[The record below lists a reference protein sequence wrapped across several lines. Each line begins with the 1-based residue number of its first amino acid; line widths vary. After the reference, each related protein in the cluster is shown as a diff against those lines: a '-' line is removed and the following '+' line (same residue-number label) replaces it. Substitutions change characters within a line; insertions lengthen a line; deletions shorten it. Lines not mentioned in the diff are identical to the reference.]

1 MKILVIGL
9 DGATP
14 ELLLGDERLA
24 NFRRLMEAGCYGRL
38 EGVIPPHR
46 IPAWICLATSQDP
59 GSLGIYGL
67 HKRINTSYQS
77 LEPVNSR
84 SVSETSLWDPITLEG
99 KQVCLVGVP
108 PSYPPREV
116 NGICVGCLL
125 TPHTDKDPY
134 TYPAFVSE
142 QIRNLVGSYPVD
154 VKLSHPDK
162 RDQFKDEIYTMSRK
176 HFQVVRYF
184 LQNIDWDYFQLV
196 EIGPDRLQHNFW
208 RFHDPYHPF
217 HEPDNPYRE
226 VIRDYYLYLDH
237 ELGTILDLL
246 DEETI
251 ILVVSCY
258 GVQRLEGGFCLNE
271 WLVKE
276 GLLVLKEYPTKRVPF
291 CQLQVNWEKTQVW
304 SEGGYSARLFF
315 NVKGREPQG
324 ILSQAN
330 YEKLR
335 DEIRMKLESLVDP
348 QGKSLE
354 AVVLKPDEIYT
365 KVSPG
370 TPDLIVQFGGLS
382 WRIVDSVGNQTLYL
396 PKSHPYLDDCNH
408 GPFGSFILAVPNNPF
423 RGEIENIHLLDL
435 APTLLELGGY
445 SVPPS
450 MQGKS
455 LLTKKVLKAAAN
467 EGFSAEEE
475 EILRER
481 LSGLGY
487 IG

>member
-14 ELLLGDERLA
+14 ELLFGDERLD

-38 EGVIPPHR
+38 ETVIPPHR
-46 IPAWICLATSQDP
+46 IPAWMCMATGQDP
-59 GSLGIYGL
+59 GSLGTWGL
-67 HKRINTSYQS
+67 HKLTDRSHNN
-77 LEPVNSR
+77 LELVNSKPI
-84 SVSETSLWDPITLEG
+84 SELPIWSQIAREG
-99 KQVCLVGVP
+99 KQTCLIGVP
-108 PSYPPREV
+108 LWYPPQERKGV
-116 NGICVGCLL
+116 WVSCPL
-125 TPHTDKDPY
+125 PHKEIY
-134 TYPAFVSE
+134 TYPASVNE
-142 QIRNLVGSYPVD
+142 QIRKLTGSYPVD
-154 VKLSHPDK
+154 VRLSHPDK

-184 LQNIDWDYFQLV
+184 LQNTDWDYFQFV
-196 EIGPDRLQHNFW
+196 EIGLDRLQHNFW

-258 GVQRLEGGFCLNE
+258 GAQRLEGGFCLNE